1 MKQNKDKSPTN
12 KFPITKIS
20 ILFCTAL
27 FYVLNPIVSFA
38 AKDVRDSMVKIYSV
52 QNKPDYDNPWNMDGP
67 ESVNGSGCVI
77 SGNRVLTNAHVISDQ
92 TFIQIR
98 LYGQSKKYPARVLAV
113 SHEADLALITPVD
126 ASLLTGVPSLQ
137 IGDLPE
143 AQQEITVYGFP
154 EGGETLST
162 TTGVISRIEHQ
173 IYIHSIQDLLAAQID
188 AAINR
193 GNSGGPVILENKIVG
208 IAMQLRKE
216 SENIGY
222 MVPAPIIK
230 HLLLDL
236 DDGNY
241 DGIPK
246 AGIAL
251 QKVENQSLKKMYRLK
266 DDLSGVLII
275 DIIPG
280 SPASGKLFPDD
291 IILSID
297 GHSVADDGTV
307 EFRPKERTDFSYY
320 IQQHQIG
327 EAVSMNVFREGRE
340 ETIELILK
348 HKSDYERNDILTMIQ
363 EKRNELGP
371 EVINDESAA
380 MIVARELGVDLHKMS
395 PSARQRIEDITEST
409 KNVAGLVGR
418 VDRIGTVRTFARKD
432 GGEGKVASIFISDE
446 TGSIRVALWDE
457 MTKAV
462 SEEHI
467 SVGSIIQVRGAY
479 VKPGLGNT
487 IELNL
492 GRMGTIKPLE
502 NDEIEELGVDFGQG
516 YGLKKPQPLQA
527 TLDRLIS
534 IKKLAQ
540 W

>member
-1 MKQNKDKSPTN
+1 LNHNTDKISDN
-12 KFPITKIS
+12 KFPIIKIS
-20 ILFCTAL
+20 ILFFIAL
-27 FYVLNPIVSFA
+27 FYILYPVISA
-38 AKDVRDSMVKIYSV
+38 AKTDIRDSMVKIYSV

-67 ESVNGSGCVI
+67 ESGNGSGCVI
-77 SGNRVLTNAHVISDQ
+77 SGNRILTNAHVISDQ

-98 LYGQSKKYPARVLAV
+98 LYGQSKKYPAKVLAV

-230 HLLLDL
+230 HLLVDL

-241 DGIPK
+241 NGFPK
-246 AGIAL
+246 AGMAL
-251 QKVENQSLKKMYRLK
+251 QKVENQSLKKMYSLK
-266 DDLSGVLII
+266 DGLSGVLIT

-280 SPASGKLFPDD
+280 SPASKKLFPGD

-327 EAVSMNVFREGRE
+327 EAVSMNIFRKGRE
-340 ETIELILK
+340 ELIELTL
-348 HKSDYERNDILTMIQ
+348 D
-363 EKRNELGP
+363 
-371 EVINDESAA
+371 
-380 MIVARELGVDLHKMS
+380 
-395 PSARQRIEDITEST
+395 
-409 KNVAGLVGR
+409 KNWRKPMLRHDVRPTYYIYGGLVFCPLTINYLMTWGDDWR
-418 VDRIGTVRTFARKD
+418 TEAPTNLMNAFYETPSKKGEEIVVITKVLPSEVNNGYDDFIDERIVEVVSLNWIQAAIARGFKPDSYSASNIGLPVR
-432 GGEGKVASIFISDE
+432 I
-446 TGSIRVALWDE
+446 
-457 MTKAV
+457 
-462 SEEHI
+462 
-467 SVGSIIQVRGAY
+467 
-479 VKPGLGNT
+479 
-487 IELNL
+487 
-492 GRMGTIKPLE
+492 
-502 NDEIEELGVDFGQG
+502 
-516 YGLKKPQPLQA
+516 
-527 TLDRLIS
+527 
-534 IKKLAQ
+534 
-540 W
+540 